1 MFHSTDVQ
9 IITNRQLFISR
20 RLKAILGDPM
30 FVNNRLFFCTY
41 EKKGKVFDIVSIGNV
56 DRQQFQIAALLI
68 HWDGEDIRG
77 CE

>member
-9 IITNRQLFISR
+9 IITNRQLSISC
-20 RLKAILGDPM
+20 RLKAILGAPM
-30 FVNNRLFFCTY
+30 FVNNRLFFAPT
-41 EKKGKVFDIVSIGNV
+41 KKGKVFDIVSIGNV
-56 DRQQFQIAALLI
+56 DRQQFQIAALLF